1 MRCRRPEYQ
10 PPASLKEPAVRHVRR
25 RFRSLPL
32 AAIFLESF
40 AVILRD
46 DIDDP
51 IASTSEHLEAAE
63 ISRAV

>member
-25 RFRSLPL
+25 RFRSPPV
-32 AAIFLESF
+32 AAVFLQGF

-51 IASTSEHLEAAE
+51 IASTSDKLEAAE